1 LLKVNQIKQ
10 LDPLSLFALSI
21 QKSERPVRETR
32 TREKKD
38 VSQVVFFYHLPR
50 ESDKKMELLKIARRF
65 GTVEKHL
72 FVDKG
77 VSYMQQFSENALLK
91 SVLFHGSLFII
102 LLFQ

>member
-1 LLKVNQIKQ
+1 MAQ
-10 LDPLSLFALSI
+10 LSLFALSI
-21 QKSERPVRETR
+21 QKSGRPVRDTR

-50 ESDKKMELLKIARRF
+50 EGDKKMELLKIARRF

-77 VSYMQQFSENALLK
+77 VSYICSNCQNM
-91 SVLFHGSLFII
+91 HY
-102 LLFQ
+102 